1 MKNSKTF
8 NFGIEHEI
16 PLVDLNGNF
25 LDYRKLDFNGLNKI
39 VQKFP
44 VYQNDYPNLR
54 IGDLGLKVKRL
65 YIEGF
70 ELYDENGYLIKEYPK
85 GFELRTNLFGNIEDL
100 FDDFLRDFNIFK
112 KEAYNLRFKPTFISF
127 NPFLIRPKI
136 KIELHK
142 YEKKLRKEDQ
152 GRKTAL
158 FTLLTYGPDLNIS
171 FQDLNDYDVFNIV
184 QKLNYYTPFIVPFS
198 FSSPFYKGKLWDGYS
213 VRIFLRSKLRPAC
226 IGFVE
231 NEKLLKNL
239 TTQKIWILNKA
250 RLSREAKRIEYK
262 AIDTIWDINIYKGIM
277 MLLKGLILDSNL
289 KGKSFWPDL
298 KLIEISVH
306 YGFDDNLIYDG
317 AFEILNS
324 AYKVLK
330 SNEDRKYIK
339 YLFEILKNRH
349 MFSKILIK
357 DYLKSRSINKVL
369 SKYDKFKI

>member
-1 MKNSKTF
+1 MKNSKAF

-16 PLVDLNGNF
+16 SLVDLNGNF
-25 LDYRKLDFNGLNKI
+25 LDYRKLNFNDLNKI

-44 VYQNDYPNLR
+44 VYQSDYPNLR
-54 IGDLGLKVKRL
+54 IGDLGIKVKRL

-70 ELYDENGYLIKEYPK
+70 ELFDADGYFLKEYPK
-85 GFELRTNLFGNIEDL
+85 GFELRTNFFQSIEELFYS
-100 FDDFLRDFNIFK
+100 FLKDFNILK
-112 KEAYNLRFKPTFISF
+112 KEAYKLKLKPTFISF
-127 NPFLIRPKI
+127 NPLLIRPKI

-142 YEKKLRKEDQ
+142 YEKKLRKEDP

-171 FQDLNDYDVFNIV
+171 FQELNDYDVFNVV

-198 FSSPFYKGKLWDGYS
+198 FSSPFYKRKLWDGYS
-213 VRIFLRSKLRPAC
+213 VRIFFRSKLRPAC

-231 NEKLLKNL
+231 NEKLLKNP

-250 RLSREAKRIEYK
+250 RISKESKRIEYK
-262 AIDTIWDINIYKGIM
+262 ALDTIWDINIYKG
-277 MLLKGLILDSNL
+277 LLVLVKGLILENNL

-298 KLIEISVH
+298 KLMEISSR

-317 AFEILNS
+317 AFEVLNS
-324 AYKVLK
+324 TYKVLK
-330 SNEDRKYIK
+330 LKEERNYIR

-349 MFSKILIK
+349 MFSKILIR
-357 DYLKSRSINKVL
+357 DYLKLRSINKVL
-369 SKYDKFKI
+369 LKYDKFKI

>member
-1 MKNSKTF
+1 MKNSKAF

-25 LDYRKLDFNGLNKI
+25 LDYRKLNFNDLNKI

-44 VYQNDYPNLR
+44 IYPSDYSSLR
-54 IGDLGLKVKRL
+54 IGDLGIKVKRL

-70 ELYDENGYLIKEYPK
+70 ELFDANGYFLKEYPK
-85 GFELRTNLFGNIEDL
+85 GFELRTNFFQSIEDL
-100 FDDFLRDFNIFK
+100 FDSFLKDFSIFK
-112 KEAYNLRFKPTFISF
+112 KEAYKLKLKPTFISF
-127 NPFLIRPKI
+127 NPFLTRPKI

-142 YEKKLRKEDQ
+142 YEKRLRREDP

-171 FQDLNDYDVFNIV
+171 FQELNDNDVFDIV
-184 QKLNYYTPFIVPFS
+184 QKLNYYTPFMVPFS
-198 FSSPFYKGKLWDGYS
+198 FSSPFYKGKLWNGYS
-213 VRIFLRSKLRPAC
+213 VRIFFRSKLRPAC

-231 NEKLLKNL
+231 DEKLLKNP
-239 TTQKIWILNKA
+239 TTQKIWILNNTRISK
-250 RLSREAKRIEYK
+250 EAKRIEYK
-262 AIDTIWDINIYKGIM
+262 AVDTIWDVNIYKGLLV
-277 MLLKGLILDSNL
+277 LLKGLILESNL

-298 KLIEISVH
+298 KLMEISAR

-317 AFEILNS
+317 AFEVLNS

-330 SNEDRKYIK
+330 LKEDRNYIK

-357 DYLKSRSINKVL
+357 DYLKLRSINKVL
-369 SKYDKFKI
+369 LKYDKFKI